1 MYKKHF
7 LSLIFS
13 LLTLVLFG
21 QNTGLISI
29 ENVSV
34 IPMTSEQVLEHQRV
48 LISDGIILKIES
60 VSTPLSNNVD
70 NIIDG
75 TGKFLIPGLSE
86 MHYHLRSN
94 DIESDFKLFLSNGIT
109 TVRNMAEFD
118 EQDHIEIGKKV
129 KLGVLFGPNYFTTGP
144 YLTSKDLETEE
155 QIKKVVQ
162 EHKNK
167 GYDFLKL
174 ADNLPKNNYL
184 TLLQQSQL
192 YGVTVIGHAQRNLPL
207 EVSTRMKSIEHVEEF
222 LYLKDET
229 TQKSF
234 VEADSNELNQIA
246 LTLKNSGLYIGTTL
260 SVFEFIND
268 CLDDERFA
276 AFKEIKLAKYLHRD
290 QRDDFLSEKNDYRKL
305 KNQMFGDQTA
315 KQLFA
320 NQFSWMKL
328 FTNILYKNDVKLLT
342 GSDTYGMVIVGFSLH
357 REFELLQEA
366 GMRPY
371 DILVASTINP
381 ARYLNTFAME
391 GTISEGKNANLVLLS
406 KNPLLD
412 IRNTQTIEGVMI
424 KGKWLDRQTL
434 NKMLDEV
441 EIAYK

>member
-1 MYKKHF
+1 
-7 LSLIFS
+7 
-13 LLTLVLFG
+13 
-21 QNTGLISI
+21 
-29 ENVSV
+29 
-34 IPMTSEQVLEHQRV
+34 
-48 LISDGIILKIES
+48 
-60 VSTPLSNNVD
+60 
-70 NIIDG
+70 
-75 TGKFLIPGLSE
+75 
-86 MHYHLRSN
+86 
-94 DIESDFKLFLSNGIT
+94 
-109 TVRNMAEFD
+109 
-118 EQDHIEIGKKV
+118 
-129 KLGVLFGPNYFTTGP
+129 
-144 YLTSKDLETEE
+144 
-155 QIKKVVQ
+155 
-162 EHKNK
+162 
-167 GYDFLKL
+167 
-174 ADNLPKNNYL
+174 
-184 TLLQQSQL
+184 
-192 YGVTVIGHAQRNLPL
+192 
-207 EVSTRMKSIEHVEEF
+207 
-222 LYLKDET
+222 
-229 TQKSF
+229 
-234 VEADSNELNQIA
+234 
-246 LTLKNSGLYIGTTL
+246 LKNSGLYIGTTL

-276 AFKEIKLAKYLHRD
+276 AFKENKLAKYLHRD
-290 QRDDFLSEKNDYRKL
+290 QRDDFLSDKNDYRKL